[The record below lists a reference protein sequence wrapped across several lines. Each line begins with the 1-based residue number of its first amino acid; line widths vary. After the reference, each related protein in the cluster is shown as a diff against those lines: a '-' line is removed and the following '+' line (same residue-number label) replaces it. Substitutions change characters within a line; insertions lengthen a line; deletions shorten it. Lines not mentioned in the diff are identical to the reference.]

1 MPQLT
6 EPLIEQ
12 VMQLMEQGYQG
23 NDILSKLQEQGFSSA
38 EVQDA
43 LSQAQTKASVESN
56 ETMIPPPPPMP
67 QMQPSLLNREAQR
80 PIDFT
85 PSRQEIQS
93 PQQFEMATRNVE
105 EKIEEVAEAIIEE
118 KWRRVMEDMGDLSN
132 WKEKVKTEIISIKQ
146 EVLRL
151 ENRFDGMQQAIL
163 GRVKEYDKQ
172 VEDVGTDVKALEKLL
187 QSILKPLS
195 DNVKELKRVT
205 EKLQK

>member
-105 EKIEEVAEAIIEE
+105 EKIEEVA
-118 KWRRVMEDMGDLSN
+118 
-132 WKEKVKTEIISIKQ
+132 
-146 EVLRL
+146 
-151 ENRFDGMQQAIL
+151 
-163 GRVKEYDKQ
+163 
-172 VEDVGTDVKALEKLL
+172 
-187 QSILKPLS
+187 
-195 DNVKELKRVT
+195 
-205 EKLQK
+205 